1 MKESLLLFI
10 LSCAICPVFSQNST
24 DTIASQKL
32 KEDRIISIS
41 LPESYGKDKNRKY
54 PLLLLLDSDYLFKP
68 FTGAL
73 KFGNYWDDLP
83 ELIVVG
89 IKQNKPFDRE
99 LESEIDNKT
108 GLPLDR
114 SSQFFDFI
122 AMELVPTLE
131 KKYSIAAFK
140 IIAGHDVTA
149 SFMNLFLYKENPLFD
164 AYISMSPELP
174 KDMETR
180 IPERLNLIKKPIF
193 YYQSTADGDIKKMRE
208 LIKTLDT
215 NIREVKNPK
224 LYYQFDDFKNASHYS
239 LVLFSIPNALYHI
252 FGAYQPISS
261 TEFQE
266 KIVTLPGDYVG
277 YLTKKYDLIEK
288 SYGIKMPIRFND
300 FKAIEAAILKNKAF
314 AELEQLSVMSKK
326 SYPRAMLSQ
335 YQLGLFYE
343 KTGDYKKAAKA
354 YTNGYNLDEIG
365 NLTKYFMLEK
375 ADQMKP

>member
-1 MKESLLLFI
+1 
-10 LSCAICPVFSQNST
+10 VFSQNST

-54 PLLLLLDSDYLFKP
+54 PLLLLLDSDYLFEP

-89 IKQNKPFDRE
+89 IKQNKPFERE

-114 SSQFFDFI
+114 SLQFFDFI

-131 KKYSIAAFK
+131 KKYSIAPFK

-174 KDMETR
+174 KDMET
-180 IPERLNLIKKPIF
+180 ILPARLNLIKKPVF
-193 YYQSTADGDIKKMRE
+193 YYQSTADGDVQKMQEFIKR
-208 LIKTLDT
+208 LDT
-215 NIREVKNPK
+215 NIRAVKTPK
-224 LYYQFDDFKNASHYS
+224 LYYQFDEFKNASHYS

-266 KIVTLPGDYVG
+266 NIVTLPGDYVG
-277 YLTKKYDLIEK
+277 YLTKKYDLIEN

-314 AELEQLSVMSKK
+314 AELEQLCLLSKK

-343 KTGDYKKAAKA
+343 KTGDFKKAAKA
-354 YTNGYNLDEIG
+354 YMNAFNMDSIG
-365 NLTKYFMLEK
+365 SLNKDFMLEK
-375 ADQMKP
+375 ADQMKQ